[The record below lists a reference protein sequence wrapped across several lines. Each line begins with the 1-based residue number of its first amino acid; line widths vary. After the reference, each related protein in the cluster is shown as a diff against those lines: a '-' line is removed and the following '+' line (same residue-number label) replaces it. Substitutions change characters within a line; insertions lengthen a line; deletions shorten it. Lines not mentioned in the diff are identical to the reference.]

1 MQVTDTSHDR
11 RYKVILSLTLSQTF
25 GGLVLDAP
33 IGERV
38 KCNSGNRDCV
48 NPTAPVLNTH
58 SWQATPRTSSRLLY
72 PCRQRPTAGRT
83 WQYSRVAHR
92 RTWCTEFRSR
102 TTSRTSWPSQPAW
115 SPTLTAAWHP
125 LLARAVQ

>member
-1 MQVTDTSHDR
+1 VTDTSHDR

-58 SWQATPRTSSRLLY
+58 SNCVGL
-72 PCRQRPTAGRT
+72 
-83 WQYSRVAHR
+83 H
-92 RTWCTEFRSR
+92 
-102 TTSRTSWPSQPAW
+102 
-115 SPTLTAAWHP
+115 
-125 LLARAVQ
+125 